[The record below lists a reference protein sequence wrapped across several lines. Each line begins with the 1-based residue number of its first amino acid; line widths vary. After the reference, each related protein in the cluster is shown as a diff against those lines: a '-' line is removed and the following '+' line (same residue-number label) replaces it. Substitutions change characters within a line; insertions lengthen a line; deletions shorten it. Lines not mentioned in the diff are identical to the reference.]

1 MTTAGLFAGIRV
13 LDASK
18 AYAAP
23 ITAMLLGDV
32 GATCSNAATYRW
44 RTSGRA

>member
-13 LDASK
+13 LDVRTG
-18 AYAAP
+18 YAAP

-32 GATCSNAATYRW
+32 GATCSNAATCWW
-44 RTSGRA
+44 RISGRA